1 MVEASPL
8 LLVPDVDCSV
18 CDMPVDTFIRIDG
31 RPLCARCWK
40 AKGKP
45 SSRPGN
51 IQQVHEAETATRE
64 RMLARGSADRHMV
77 RSGKS

>member
-1 MVEASPL
+1 MVEAPL
-8 LLVPDVDCSV
+8 LLVPDVECSA
-18 CDMPVDTFIRIDG
+18 CRAPVEVFVRIDG
-31 RPLCARCWK
+31 RPLCAACWK
-40 AKGKP
+40 GKGKP

-51 IQQVHEAETATRE
+51 MQQVHEAETATRE